1 MYFELQPMVDDEQE
15 VYANIKFYTE
25 EALLRYIKE
34 ELSYKAIVFEYI
46 VKEIKDAIL
55 ITKER
60 LEDVRDDL

>member
-1 MYFELQPMVDDEQE
+1 MYFELQPTVDDEQE

-34 ELSYKAIVFEYI
+34 ELSHEAIVFAYI
-46 VKEIKDAIL
+46 GKEVKDSIH

-60 LEDVRDDL
+60 LEEVRDEL

>member
-34 ELSYKAIVFEYI
+34 VQWCYSPGF
-46 VKEIKDAIL
+46 
-55 ITKER
+55 
-60 LEDVRDDL
+60 